1 MQESA
6 VVEDW
11 ECDDE
16 GVVASPV
23 AQIAPAIVA
32 ELEVAAIGPD
42 GSGDSL
48 IGKLTDLGVQVLE
61 LPRPAAGVE
70 MPTARRGGVL
80 YFDLETAPDYDR
92 LHQFGLDALPEPRP
106 MTPPPQCPDPAT
118 VLKKTLDDLEKTLLD
133 LNPFDEWLAVLV
145 DLEGKAAKP
154 RAGVAKAAKAVQ
166 SARAGTLE
174 AEDARRKLLSVT
186 PEYCRIVALGY
197 AIDDSPTGAVLA
209 SGPQAEA
216 TILRSFWGM
225 VEHVDQICGYNVLAF
240 DLAVIAVRSILL
252 GVEPTRQINL
262 APFGNRQVCDLMVQR
277 FGKGRAMG
285 LKPLARAY
293 GIPVPAGDTTG
304 ADVER
309 LAAEN
314 PQKLLEYVQSDVE
327 ITRALRQRW
336 LGLFV

>member
-1 MQESA
+1 MQGFNDN
-6 VVEDW
+6 VGPEDW
-11 ECDDE
+11 ENE
-16 GVVASPV
+16 LSGAAAVASRV
-23 AQIAPAIVA
+23 AQLEAVTSGPEIAADTA
-32 ELEVAAIGPD
+32 
-42 GSGDSL
+42 
-48 IGKLTDLGVQVLE
+48 TQVLE
-61 LPRPAAGVE
+61 LPRPAAGVAVSAALPE
-70 MPTARRGGVL
+70 RGGVL
-80 YFDLETAPDYDR
+80 YFDLETAPDYER
-92 LHQFGLDALPEPRP
+92 LHLFGLDPLPEPRP
-106 MTPPPQCPDPAT
+106 MTPPPQCPDPAA

-145 DLEGKAAKP
+145 ELEGKAAKP

-186 PEYCRIVALGY
+186 PEYCRIVALGW
-197 AIDDSPTGAVLA
+197 AIDDGEPRSLLAVN
-209 SGPQAEA
+209 QADEVGL
-216 TILRSFWGM
+216 LRQFWELLRHSEQ
-225 VEHVDQICGYNVLAF
+225 VCGFNVLGF
-240 DLAVIAVRSILL
+240 DLPVIAVRSILL

-262 APFGNRQVCDLMVQR
+262 APFGNRQVSDLMVQR

-309 LAAEN
+309 LLAED
-314 PQKLLEYVQSDVE
+314 PGLVCQYVESDVQ
-327 ITRALRQRW
+327 ITRALRDKW